1 MKYNNSQKRVNRM
14 SGLRCRKEI
23 LCIIAAI
30 KASETNIEHLKFLIF
45 ALVEQVEILFYDIIK
60 YTVLRKGIA
69 TNTQYYCGYEMVK
82 VSTTCFQGCASR
94 SASATES
101 CTM

>member
-30 KASETNIEHLKFLIF
+30 KASETNIEHLKFLLEDRIKEYDDWSTNSDLEF
-45 ALVEQVEILFYDIIK
+45 IEPAEEIIRLNKKIT
-60 YTVLRKGIA
+60 TVLMGA
-69 TNTQYYCGYEMVK
+69 
-82 VSTTCFQGCASR
+82 
-94 SASATES
+94 
-101 CTM
+101 